1 MARPP
6 HAVARRSAAASL
18 EAVSSTYSSF
28 PAAPLLASSDGICPS
43 LTRAVQQAVNQPP
56 AGDEVPSRWLDV
68 RDRTRAATHA
78 RVERCRVLVE
88 EAKAARIPEIAR
100 RGAGRTPCQAPT
112 TTRPAA
118 PCLAPARP
126 RWCAPAG
133 GQVPVPLPR
142 RPGGHDV

>member
-28 PAAPLLASSDGICPS
+28 PAAPLLASSDGICSS

-88 EAKAARIPEIAR
+88 EAKAARIPASAR
-100 RGAGRTPCQAPT
+100 RGAAPDTVSSTDHYQTSSTVPHPRAAALVRPCGRPGSCSVTAT
-112 TTRPAA
+112 
-118 PCLAPARP
+118 
-126 RWCAPAG
+126 
-133 GQVPVPLPR
+133 PR
-142 RPGGHDV
+142 RA

>member
-112 TTRPAA
+112 RPPAA
-118 PCLAPARP
+118 PCLVPAALARP
-126 RWCAPAG
+126 CGRAG
-133 GQVPVPLPR
+133 SCSVTATPR
-142 RPGGHDV
+142 RA